1 MFIKVNMMCDKLLV
15 YCRMLIET
23 QLETQLKTQLA
34 PQLETQL
41 APQLE
46 TQLAPQ
52 LETRLA
58 PQLETRLEF
67 IVFATFFLSRRDGV

>member
-15 YCRMLIET
+15 YCRMLIV
-23 QLETQLKTQLA
+23 QSLKVTLSHLDNPLA
-34 PQLETQL
+34 
-41 APQLE
+41 

-52 LETRLA
+52 LETRLE
-58 PQLETRLEF
+58 P